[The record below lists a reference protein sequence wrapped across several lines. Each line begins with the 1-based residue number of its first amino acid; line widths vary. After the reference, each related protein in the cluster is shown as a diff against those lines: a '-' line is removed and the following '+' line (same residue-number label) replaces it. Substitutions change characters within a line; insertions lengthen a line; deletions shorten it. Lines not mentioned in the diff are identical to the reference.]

1 MENPIIQLNK
11 LSKYYGKHRGV
22 IELDMVVNRGE
33 IFGYLGPNGAGK
45 TTTMRLL
52 LDFMRPTSGSASI
65 FGLDTRFDSIQIR
78 KRTGYLSTSP
88 VLYEDLTGR
97 EFLKYCSNLKG
108 NQDWH
113 YMYELV
119 DRLQCD
125 IDRSISTLSHGN
137 KQKIAILRALMH
149 LPELVIMDEPTTGL
163 DPLIQHELET
173 ILRELADQGST
184 ILFSSHV
191 LSEAEALC
199 DRVGIIREGKLIA
212 VEDVIDLK
220 SKQVRRLE
228 LVFKG
233 TVSSESFTNIEGI
246 KNVVIDGSQLSCE
259 IVGSLDSFIKTASNF
274 EVLDIHINEPSLE
287 DIFLSYY
294 DV

>member
-1 MENPIIQLNK
+1 MGTPIVQLNK

-22 IELDMVVNRGE
+22 IELDMTVNQGE
-33 IFGYLGPNGAGK
+33 IFGYLGPNGSGK
-45 TTTMRLL
+45 TTTIRLL
-52 LDFMRPTSGSASI
+52 LDFIRPTSGSASI
-65 FGLDTRFDSIQIR
+65 FGLDASLDSLKIR
-78 KRTGYLSTSP
+78 KRMGYLSTSP
-88 VLYEDLTGR
+88 VLYQDITGR
-97 EFLKYCSNLKG
+97 EFLKYCSNLRG
-108 NQDWH
+108 NQDWD

-125 IDRSISTLSHGN
+125 IDRRISTLSHGN

-173 ILRELADQGST
+173 ILRELANRGST

-191 LSEAEALC
+191 LSEVEALC

-220 SKQVRRLE
+220 SKQVRRLQ
-228 LVFKG
+228 LIFNG
-233 TVSSESFTNIEGI
+233 TVSSESFANIDGV
-246 KNVVIDGSQLSCE
+246 KNVEINGSQLTCE
-259 IVGSLDSFIKTASNF
+259 IVGSLDNFIKTASRF
-274 EVLDIHINEPSLE
+274 EVLDISINEPSLE

-294 DV
+294 DI